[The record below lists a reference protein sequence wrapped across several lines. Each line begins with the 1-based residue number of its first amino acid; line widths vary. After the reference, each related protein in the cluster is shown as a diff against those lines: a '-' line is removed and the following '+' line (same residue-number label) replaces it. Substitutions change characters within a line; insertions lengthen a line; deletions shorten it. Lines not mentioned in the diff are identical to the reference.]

1 MKNLFLEA
9 LAAPGPHPSLGE
21 HAATYG
27 RLIGSWAGE
36 VHDHAPDGRVSVSN
50 VEIHFAWVLEGR
62 AIQDLW
68 ISPTLAERAS
78 GGHLPERY
86 RYGTTLRI
94 FDPELAAWR
103 VVWQNPVIGTRSD
116 LIGRRQGDD
125 IVQVGMRDARPI
137 RWTFLDITP
146 QSFVWR
152 GHILEPDG
160 ETWWLESE
168 FRVRRTGMA

>member
-1 MKNLFLEA
+1 MRSPFLDA
-9 LAAPGPHPSLGE
+9 LAAHGPHPSLGE

-27 RLIGSWAGE
+27 RLIGSWTGE
-36 VHDHAPDGRVSVSN
+36 VHGHAPDGQVSVSS

-78 GGHLPERY
+78 GCHLPERS
-86 RYGTTLRI
+86 RYGTTLRV
-94 FDPELAAWR
+94 FHPELEAWR
-103 VVWQNPVIGTRSD
+103 VVWLNPVTGVRSD
-116 LIGRRQGDD
+116 LVGRRHGDD
-125 IVQVGMRDARPI
+125 IVQLGMRDDRPI

-146 QSFVWR
+146 HSFLWR

-160 ETWWLESE
+160 ETWRLETE
-168 FRVRRTGMA
+168 FRVRRTA